1 MSLPPPVNL
10 LSPYVSAYKVGV
22 ATGVC
27 TKGVFPF
34 KEQNSVLLIKGDFV
48 KKNGARSH
56 GLVMRFCIP
65 RKRRRD
71 NFVSNRVDQ
80 NVRNHLSHFQLYITV
95 RNCVYILYTL
105 CTERA
110 QPL

>member
-65 RKRRRD
+65 RKRRQLRFKQGGPKREES
-71 NFVSNRVDQ
+71 FVPFPV
-80 NVRNHLSHFQLYITV
+80 VH
-95 RNCVYILYTL
+95 NCT
-105 CTERA
+105 
-110 QPL
+110 